1 MLTACAGCLCDCKL
15 QCSDV
20 NHSLRRRGPPAIPF
34 MCRSAHSQC
43 EMSVLHLPY
52 KVEARRGG
60 RVFPLAGTRTENI
73 WKITKTETQRWFN
86 PVSGRFCGTGIDV
99 ITFGFRGVLLLF
111 GSDKAPDQTV
121 IVENTNK
128 ALRVIFKVTRIST
141 NHASVAKAGLRR
153 SDMICCASGVW
164 PSVCSPSL

>member
-1 MLTACAGCLCDCKL
+1 MPFSTLAVR
-15 QCSDV
+15 DV
-20 NHSLRRRGPPAIPF
+20 SFAPA
-34 MCRSAHSQC
+34 SQGLGKARWLGFP
-43 EMSVLHLPY
+43 SGRNQGRKHL
-52 KVEARRGG
+52 KK
-60 RVFPLAGTRTENI
+60 T
-73 WKITKTETQRWFN
+73 TKTETQRWFN

-99 ITFGFRGVLLLF
+99 ITFGFRGVLLVF

-141 NHASVAKAGLRR
+141 DHASVAKAGLRR

-164 PSVCSPSL
+164 PSV